1 MIDFVIP
8 SLSTTLFCSLYLI
21 TFATFLGG
29 YCFTAVCL
37 CVISKRYRLIFYE
50 IWKILQSAPKV
61 PVCIEALYLLQ
72 LLE

>member
-21 TFATFLGG
+21 TFATFFGGG

-37 CVISKRYRLIFYE
+37 CVISKRYRLIF
-50 IWKILQSAPKV
+50 L
-61 PVCIEALYLLQ
+61 
-72 LLE
+72 